1 MDAATL
7 FVILT
12 LLSGEQRTVVRQ
24 EFLSEA
30 TCAQE
35 AARLRSIWQRG
46 VRHAE
51 VFCARRKRLGRDG
64 EPATEAGKVA
74 GYERN

>member
-12 LLSGEQRTVVRQ
+12 LFSGEQQTAVRQ

-30 TCAQE
+30 TCAE
-35 AARLRSIWQRG
+35 LAKRLRAIWWRHRG
-46 VRHAE
+46 VRHVE
-51 VFCARRKRLGRDG
+51 VYCARRKRW
-64 EPATEAGKVA
+64 AGP
-74 GYERN
+74 